1 MKWKIIAIA
10 TVLMAAWVFR
20 WTMTPTGTYL
30 ESVFATVRHRTI
42 RTKGCL
48 SHTTAVAMVFKLI
61 IAAARSWRVLKG
73 SNQLPKLI
81 KGVKFRDGI
90 ELTETNQHAAA

>member
-1 MKWKIIAIA
+1 
-10 TVLMAAWVFR
+10 
-20 WTMTPTGTYL
+20 
-30 ESVFATVRHRTI
+30 
-42 RTKGCL
+42 
-48 SHTTAVAMVFKLI
+48 MVFKLI

-90 ELTETNQHAAA
+90 ELTETNQNAAA

>member
-1 MKWKIIAIA
+1 
-10 TVLMAAWVFR
+10 MANWVDALIRHYQVPRSFPGKEPGR
-20 WTMTPTGTYL
+20 F

-73 SNQLPKLI
+73 SNQLPKCPS
-81 KGVKFRDGI
+81 GDFMSR
-90 ELTETNQHAAA
+90 TNRLAGDPS